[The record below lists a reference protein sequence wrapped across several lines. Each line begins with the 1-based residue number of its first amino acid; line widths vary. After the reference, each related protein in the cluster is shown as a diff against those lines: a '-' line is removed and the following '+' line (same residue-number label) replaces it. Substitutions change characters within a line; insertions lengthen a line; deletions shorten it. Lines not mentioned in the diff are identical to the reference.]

1 MVYSNN
7 SWKKAEEAYK
17 QPEFWDQ
24 DLFDILEKST
34 KFVVV
39 KGTTENPEQLNWFR
53 EFNMKTQPTNVLSHT
68 VKDIFIFK
76 SIEVAEAFIREKFP
90 TLKVGKNISIV
101 PLEYLEFKKPRKE
114 IVIERL
120 WEIDGQ
126 IYAKEEIK
134 PRKAS

>member
-39 KGTTENPEQLNWFR
+39 KGTT
-53 EFNMKTQPTNVLSHT
+53 
-68 VKDIFIFK
+68 
-76 SIEVAEAFIREKFP
+76 
-90 TLKVGKNISIV
+90 
-101 PLEYLEFKKPRKE
+101 
-114 IVIERL
+114 
-120 WEIDGQ
+120 
-126 IYAKEEIK
+126 
-134 PRKAS
+134 